1 MEQVSGLPEFVG
13 STVFDTIGLVIPGA
27 DSQLLG
33 RMGLPETYGA
43 LGLISSRTGASGQ
56 ITAADDAVK
65 STNTELLTV
74 ELPRDTKGGGGH
86 GCYVVIGGQDVADVR
101 RAVELTLE
109 LTARNAGGIYVCDAG
124 HLEFAF
130 SARAGQVLHRVF
142 GIPEGQAFGF
152 MAGCPAAIGM
162 VMADRA
168 VKAAEVTLTRYL
180 TPDHGTSHTNEVI
193 LIFTGHTSAVETA
206 LHAGRA
212 AGLALLRAMGQQPRT
227 MTAPLWEEL

>member
-13 STVFDTIGLVIPGA
+13 STVFDTIGLVIPVA

-65 STNTELLTV
+65 STTTELLTV

-101 RAVELTLE
+101 RAVELC
-109 LTARNAGGIYVCDAG
+109 GGTV
-124 HLEFAF
+124 EVF
-130 SARAGQVLHRVF
+130 SRPG
-142 GIPEGQAFGF
+142 EGSTFT
-152 MAGCPAAIGM
+152 
-162 VMADRA
+162 
-168 VKAAEVTLTRYL
+168 VTLLCRE
-180 TPDHGTSHTNEVI
+180 PAES
-193 LIFTGHTSAVETA
+193 
-206 LHAGRA
+206 
-212 AGLALLRAMGQQPRT
+212 
-227 MTAPLWEEL
+227 